1 MSTGLTSAF
10 VTLFAEQVK
19 QAYQAESQLR
29 NTVRLRTGVVGSTAK
44 FPTVGKGVAAVR
56 TPQTDVVPLNT
67 SFATASAT
75 IVDYSAAEYTDVFNQ
90 QKVNFSERGEL
101 VQVVSKA
108 IGRRIDQSII
118 DALDGAGTSLT
129 VANSIGGSNT
139 NMNTSKL
146 REAKKKLDSQNVPA
160 GDRYMLMHANNL
172 AALLGE
178 TAAVS
183 FDFNALRGL
192 EAGVIPKYLGFSII
206 SIGDMD
212 ENGLA
217 LDGSSDRTC
226 LAWHKDAVGLAEGI
240 GARTEINYIGEKTSW
255 LVNAISAHGAVGV
268 DASGIV
274 EVVCRDTAA
283 AAA

>member
-10 VTLFAEQVK
+10 VTLFSEEVK

-44 FPTVGKGVAAVR
+44 FPKVGKGVASVR
-56 TPQTDVVPLNT
+56 TPQTDVIPLNT
-67 SFATASAT
+67 SFSQATAT
-75 IVDYSAAEYTDVFNQ
+75 IVDYAAPEYTDVFNQ
-90 QKVNFSERGEL
+90 QKVNFSERSEL

-129 VANSIGGSNT
+129 VANSIGGANT

-146 REAKKKLDSQNVPA
+146 REAKKKLDGKNVPSD
-160 GDRYMLMHANNL
+160 DRYMLMHANNL

-192 EAGVIPKYLGFSII
+192 EAGVIPKYLGFNILV
-206 SIGDMD
+206 IGDMD

-217 LDGSSDRTC
+217 IDGSSDRTC
-226 LAWHKDAVGLAEGI
+226 LAWHKSAIGLAEGI
-240 GARTEINYIGEKTSW
+240 GARTEINYVPEKTSW
-255 LVNAISAHGAVGV
+255 LVNAISAHAACAV
-268 DASGIV
+268 DAEGIV
-274 EVVCRDTAA
+274 EIVCRDTAA
-283 AAA
+283 AA

>member
-1 MSTGLTSAF
+1 MSTGLSSAF
-10 VTLFAEQVK
+10 VTLFAEKVK

-44 FPTVGKGVAAVR
+44 FPTVGKGVASVR
-56 TPQTDVVPLNT
+56 TPQTDVIPLNV
-67 SFATASAT
+67 SFSQATAT
-75 IVDYSAAEYTDVFNQ
+75 IVDYAAPEYTDVFNQ
-90 QKVNFSERGEL
+90 QKVNFSERAEL

-118 DALDGAGTSLT
+118 DAIDGAGTSLT
-129 VANSIGGSNT
+129 VANSLGGANT
-139 NMNTSKL
+139 NMNTAKL
-146 REAKKKLDSQNVPA
+146 RDAKKQMDAKNVPA
-160 GDRYMLMHANNL
+160 DNRYMLMHANNL

-192 EAGVIPKYLGFSII
+192 EAGVIPKYLGFTILTV
-206 SIGDMD
+206 GDMD

-217 LDGSSDRTC
+217 IDGSSDRTC

-240 GARTEINYIGEKTSW
+240 GARTEIGYIHEKTSW
-255 LVNAISAHGAVGV
+255 LVNAISAHGAVGI
-268 DASGIV
+268 DATGIC
-274 EVVCRDTAA
+274 EITCRDTAA
-283 AAA
+283 AA